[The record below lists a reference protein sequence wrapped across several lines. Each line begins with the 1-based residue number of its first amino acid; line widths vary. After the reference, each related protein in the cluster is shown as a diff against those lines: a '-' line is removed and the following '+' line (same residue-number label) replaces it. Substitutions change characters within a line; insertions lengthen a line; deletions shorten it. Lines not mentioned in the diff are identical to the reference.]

1 MNESKG
7 ILFVVSSPSGGGKS
21 TIIRKLREK
30 EKNLVYSISATT
42 RKPRAG
48 EKDGIDYFFM
58 SRELFQNRIETNK
71 FIEWALV
78 HDEYYGTLW
87 EQVNCCLADN
97 NNLILDIDVQG
108 GLNLK
113 KKEISTILIF
123 LLPPTIKVLESR
135 LRQRGTESERSLKKR
150 LTDAKEELKSA
161 NKYDF
166 QVINNDLEE
175 TIQELHV
182 IINECSRKNI

>member
-1 MNESKG
+1 MSESKG

-30 EKNLVYSISATT
+30 KNNLVYSISATT

-58 SRELFQNRIETNK
+58 NRELFQNKIETNK
-71 FIEWALV
+71 FIEWAMV

-87 EQVNCCLADN
+87 EQVNRCLADN

-113 KKEISTILIF
+113 EKEIKTILIF

-135 LRQRGTESERSLKKR
+135 LRQRGTESKRSLKKR
-150 LTDAKEELKSA
+150 LTDAKEELRSA

-182 IINECSRKNI
+182 IINECSRK